1 MMAVD
6 PNASNTVMRDDDR
19 STVAASI

>member
-1 MMAVD
+1 MAVD